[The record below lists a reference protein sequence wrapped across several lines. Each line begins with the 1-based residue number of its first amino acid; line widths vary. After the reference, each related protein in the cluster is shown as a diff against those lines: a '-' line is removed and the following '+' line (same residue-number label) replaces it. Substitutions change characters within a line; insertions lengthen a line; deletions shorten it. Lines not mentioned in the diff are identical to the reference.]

1 MPKRGKKY
9 RQALEKIDRQQL
21 YSPREAL
28 ALVKETNYV
37 NFDATVDTHFRL
49 NVDPRH
55 SDQQVRGVVLLPHGL
70 GKTVRILVFAA
81 GEEEKI
87 AQEAG
92 ADYVASDDEWIQK
105 IQNGWTE
112 FDVAIA
118 VPEMMGKVG
127 RLGRVLGPRGL
138 MPNPKTGTVTQ
149 ADDLPRVI
157 REAKAGRVEFR
168 TDKTANLHIPIGKVG
183 FPLEKLLDNF
193 ATVMD
198 MVWKAK
204 PPSSKG
210 MYIRKITVVSSM
222 GPGIKIDPI
231 QAQALEVSF

>member
-9 RQALEKIDRQQL
+9 RQAAEKIDRLRL

-28 ALVKETNYV
+28 ELVQETNYTS
-37 NFDATVDTHFRL
+37 FDATVDTHFRL

-70 GKTVRILVFAA
+70 GKTVRVLVFAD
-81 GEEEKI
+81 GEAEKI

-92 ADYVASDDEWIQK
+92 ADYVASDDEWIKK
-105 IQNGWTE
+105 IQDGWTDFE
-112 FDVAIA
+112 VAIA

-138 MPNPKTGTVTQ
+138 MPSPKSGTI
-149 ADDLPRVI
+149 APAKNLPRLI
-157 REAKAGRVEFR
+157 EEAKAGRVEFR
-168 TDKTANLHIPIGKVG
+168 VDKTANLHIPIGKVS
-183 FPLEKLLDNF
+183 FPLDNLLGNF

-198 MVWKAK
+198 VVRKAK

-210 MYIRKITVVSSM
+210 MYIRRITVTSSM

-231 QAQALEVSF
+231 EALALEVSF